1 MEISGE
7 AQKSLIT
14 QILGRL
20 HRLERAKGRFSEL
33 SWIPKE
39 TANPPSSVRCHSP
52 STDANV
58 IMAALGRGAPLKL
71 RGEQR
76 GVIVLVYLTATVVV
90 RVMARRIA
98 TWLRILLSIPVESPP
113 QFPPAAVVSLV

>member
-1 MEISGE
+1 VEISGE

-20 HRLERAKGRFSEL
+20 HRLERAEGRSSGL

-39 TANPPSSVRCHSP
+39 TANPPSS
-52 STDANV
+52 
-58 IMAALGRGAPLKL
+58 PLKL
-71 RGEQR
+71 RGAQR

-90 RVMARRIA
+90 RVMAKRMA
-98 TWLRILLSIPVESPP
+98 TWLRILLSI
-113 QFPPAAVVSLV
+113 AI